1 MKKVLVICIVAL
13 IASVSAFAGSDAP
26 QRGNRG
32 NGDKDSQKR
41 IEKMC
46 KDLNLNEEQTKQF
59 QQVNK
64 DFMEKMKAQREA
76 SDTDRQKRREAM
88 QAMQTE
94 RNAQIKK
101 ILTDEQYKKYTEM
114 QKNMRKNMRKGDRPN
129 RQ

>member
-13 IASVSAFAGSDAP
+13 IASVSAFANSDAP

-32 NGDKDSQKR
+32 DRNMDSQKR

-59 QQVNK
+59 QQINK
-64 DFMEKMKAQREA
+64 DFMEKMKKQREA
-76 SDTDRQKRREAM
+76 ADTDRQKHREAM